1 MPEAYRIEVVTAE
14 TFPAWRTLRL
24 RALRDHPD
32 AFGQPYAAYAAVPP
46 EVALAQFLARQES
59 GLSRTF
65 GAFVGETLVGTIGIF
80 REERPKETHRMTIVA
95 MYVAPEARGRG
106 IADALMRAAL
116 ERARTTDG
124 VLQVHLAVTSHNVA
138 ARKLYERHGFVRYGT
153 DPRALLVDG
162 SPYDEDLMVCMLD
175 DYLLVASQT

>member
-1 MPEAYRIEVVTAE
+1 MPGEYRLEVITAE
-14 TFPAWRTLRL
+14 TFPAWRALRL

-32 AFGQPYAAYAAVPP
+32 AFGQPYAQYAAVPP
-46 EVALAQFLARQES
+46 EAALAQFLARQVG

-65 GAFVGETLVGTIGIF
+65 GAFVGEELVGTIGIF

-106 IADALMRAAL
+106 IADTLMRAAL

-153 DPRALLVDG
+153 DPRALIVDG
-162 SPYDEDLMVCMLD
+162 TPYDEDLMVCVLD
-175 DYLLVASQT
+175 GYPIR